1 MVTAAV
7 HPFFLRV
14 DEALLRA
21 ARVAG
26 MKIRTW
32 TVDDPDRIA
41 ELGRLG
47 VDAVITNDVPTARR
61 ALGRTRGSL
70 GAPNPG

>member
-1 MVTAAV
+1 M
-7 HPFFLRV
+7 
-14 DEALLRA
+14 
-21 ARVAG
+21 
-26 MKIRTW
+26 
-32 TVDDPDRIA
+32 DDPDRIA

-47 VDAVITNDVPTARR
+47 ADAVVTNDVPTALL